1 MSKPAQKF
9 SPLFA
14 DITGGKFLIEKLG
27 HAEAVHALE
36 RCFNRMERAVATFKG
51 RVAKRS
57 GSHILAVFGTAEEAF
72 RAACEMQERIA
83 KLPAVSGIKLAVGI
97 GFHYGTLHDENNDT
111 SGEVVMVASHLVKQA
126 RLGQIITSGAAV
138 AMLPA
143 NCRQMVRAI
152 DLPPLRI
159 GNEIVAMF
167 EVLWKGAGHA
177 PAARLSS
184 DACLCLKHG
193 GEEIL
198 VNAATPLVTLGRG
211 EESDL
216 VIADPRASRNHCRI
230 EMRRD
235 GFVLLDSSTNGT
247 FVSPQE
253 GGEFYLKQSA
263 VVLKGSGRL
272 CFGQAFFEGI
282 PDIVDYEACRK
293 S

>member
-1 MSKPAQKF
+1 MSQPAQKF

-36 RCFNRMERAVATFKG
+36 RCFNRMERAVSTFKG

-57 GSHILAVFGTAEEAF
+57 GSHILAVFSSPEEAF
-72 RAACEMQERIA
+72 RAACEMQERIE

-97 GFHYGTLHDENNDT
+97 GFHYGTLHDVNNDA

-126 RLGQIITSGAAV
+126 RLGQIITSGTAV

-143 NCRQMVRAI
+143 GLREKVRAI
-152 DLPPLRI
+152 DLPPIRI

-167 EVLWKGAGHA
+167 EILWKGPGQSR
-177 PAARLSS
+177 AARAPSN
-184 DACLCLKHG
+184 ACLRLKHRG
-193 GEEIL
+193 DEIL
-198 VNAATPLVTLGRG
+198 ANAAKPLVTLGRG
-211 EESDL
+211 EESDV

-235 GFVLLDSSTNGT
+235 DFVLLDTSTNGT
-247 FVSPQE
+247 FVSPHE
-253 GGEFYLKQSA
+253 GSEFYLKQTGA
-263 VVLKGSGRL
+263 ILKGSGRL

-282 PDIVDYEACRK
+282 PDIVDYEVCQK
-293 S
+293 P